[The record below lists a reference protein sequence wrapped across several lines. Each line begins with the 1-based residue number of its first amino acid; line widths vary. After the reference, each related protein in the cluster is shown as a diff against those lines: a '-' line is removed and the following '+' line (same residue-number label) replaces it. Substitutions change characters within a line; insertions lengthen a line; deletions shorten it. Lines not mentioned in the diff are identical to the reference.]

1 MILKI
6 DNLSFSYAAKEVLD
20 SVSFSIESGEF
31 VSLLG
36 ANGEGKTTLFRS
48 ILGFITPKS
57 GSVSIDSRNLMSIP
71 LKERARLIA
80 YIPQESKQTF
90 DYSVKNTVLMGLT
103 PHLSSISM
111 PSKAD
116 EEKVLK
122 ALDDFG
128 ILKLKD
134 KSINEI
140 SGGERQ
146 LALTARAIVQN
157 AGLLIFDEPTSSL
170 DYGNGIKVLKKIQ
183 RLTENGFG
191 AIVSTHNIEQALN
204 YSSRLILLK
213 DKHIVFDGNSDELLS
228 TNILENFYSVPLKI
242 EKYNSHFVLI
252 EK

>member
-1 MILKI
+1 MRLQVE
-6 DNLSFSYAAKEVLD
+6 NLSFSYGQKEILN

-36 ANGEGKTTLFRS
+36 ANGEGKTTLFRA
-48 ILGFITPKS
+48 ILGFIQPTE
-57 GSVSIDSRNLMSIP
+57 GTVRIDSKNLKDIP
-71 LKERARLIA
+71 LKEKAKLIA

-90 DYSVKNTVLMGLT
+90 EYSVKNTVLMGLT
-103 PHLSSISM
+103 PHLSSMSM

-134 KSINEI
+134 KSINAI

-146 LALTARAIVQN
+146 LALTSRAIVQN

-183 RLTENGFG
+183 ELTKNGFG

-213 DKHIVFDGNSDELLS
+213 NKHIVFNGSSDELLK
-228 TNILENFYSVPLKI
+228 TNILQNFYSVPLKV
-242 EKYNSHFVLI
+242 EKYNKRFVI
-252 EK
+252 TEG

>member
-1 MILKI
+1 MKLQVE
-6 DNLSFSYAAKEVLD
+6 NLSFSYGQKEILD
-20 SVSFSIESGEF
+20 SVSFSVESGEF

-48 ILGFITPKS
+48 ILGFITPSK
-57 GSVSIDSRNLMSIP
+57 GTVSIDSRNLKDIP
-71 LKERARLIA
+71 LKERAKLIA

-103 PHLSSISM
+103 PHLSSMSM

-122 ALDDFG
+122 ALEDFD
-128 ILKLKD
+128 ISKLKD
-134 KSINEI
+134 KSINAI

-146 LALTARAIVQN
+146 LALTSRAIVQN

-183 RLTENGFG
+183 ELTGKGFG

-213 DKHIVFDGNSDELLS
+213 NKHIVFDGSSDELLG
-228 TNILENFYSVPLKI
+228 TDILDTFYSIPLKI
-242 EKYNSHFVLI
+242 EKYGNRFVI
-252 EK
+252 TEA

>member
-1 MILKI
+1 MKLQVE
-6 DNLSFSYAAKEVLD
+6 NLSFSYGQKEIFD
-20 SVSFSIESGEF
+20 SISFSVKSGEF

-48 ILGFITPKS
+48 ILGFIEPTK
-57 GSVSIDSRNLMSIP
+57 GTVSIDSKNLKDIP
-71 LKERARLIA
+71 LKEKAKLIA

-103 PHLSSISM
+103 PHLSSMSM

-116 EEKVLK
+116 EEKVLE
-122 ALDDFG
+122 ALEDFD

-134 KSINEI
+134 KSINAI

-146 LALTARAIVQN
+146 LALTSRAIVQN

-183 RLTENGFG
+183 ELTSKGFG

-213 DKHIVFDGNSDELLS
+213 NKHIVFDGNSDELLG
-228 TNILENFYSVPLKI
+228 TNILKTFYSIPLKV
-242 EKYNSHFVLI
+242 EKYNNRFVI
-252 EK
+252 TEA